1 MNLRIF
7 ALHTDAMTAHD
18 ARSLCRAADV
28 SHVERLETHAD
39 RVGARTSLAAN
50 VLLRYGAAQ
59 VLGVPMR
66 DVTTASG
73 ENGQPLLPGTGLFC
87 SVSHTDTLCVCAV
100 ADAPVG
106 IDAEKIRSA
115 PLRVAQRIF
124 TPEEQEQ
131 LRTAKQT
138 DRVFFEIWTR
148 HESVVKL
155 TGAGLRDIRAAVP
168 ANVQTQTFL
177 LEETFAVS
185 VSTFTDAS

>member
-7 ALHTDAMTAHD
+7 VVHTDKMTAHA
-18 ARSLCRAADV
+18 ARSLCRAADAAHAARYA
-28 SHVERLETHAD
+28 SHAD
-39 RVGARTSLAAN
+39 SQGAQTSLAAN

-59 VLGVPMR
+59 MLRVPMHC
-66 DVTTASG
+66 VTTASG

-87 SVSHTDTLCVCAV
+87 SVSHTDTLCICAV
-100 ADAPVG
+100 ADVPVG
-106 IDAEKIRSA
+106 IDAEKIRPA

-124 TPEEQEQ
+124 SPQEQ
-131 LRTAKQT
+131 QRLRDASQT

-168 ANVQTQTFL
+168 DNVRTQTFL
-177 LEETFAVS
+177 LEEAFAVS
-185 VSTFTDAS
+185 LSTFTDAT

>member
-7 ALHTDAMTAHD
+7 VLHTDKMTARE
-18 ARSLCRAADV
+18 ARSLCRAADTAHAARYA
-28 SHVERLETHAD
+28 SHAD
-39 RVGARTSLAAN
+39 RPSAQTSLAAN

-59 VLGVPMR
+59 MLGIPMR
-66 DVTTASG
+66 HVTTAAG

-87 SVSHTDTLCVCAV
+87 SVSHTDTLCICAV
-100 ADAPVG
+100 ADVPVG
-106 IDAEKIRSA
+106 IDAEKIRPA

-124 TPEEQEQ
+124 TPQEQ
-131 LRTAKQT
+131 QYLCEASQT

-168 ANVQTQTFL
+168 EHVRTQTFL
-177 LEETFAVS
+177 LEEAFAVS
-185 VSTFTDAS
+185 LSMFTDTT